1 MQCIALDCEMVGV
14 APRYVPG
21 RKPKKQ
27 SNMVARVVIVND
39 SGRVL
44 YDSLVAP
51 QELIIDYRTHISG
64 VRPGDLDRAP
74 SLASVQTDVLAILKD
89 KILVGHSLKLDLK
102 VLQIDHPE
110 ELRRDTAE
118 YSKFSKYCIKGG
130 QYPAL
135 RRIASGLL
143 GIKIQS
149 GTHCPIEDART
160 ALKIYQACQAE
171 WERDVAR
178 AFP

>member
-64 VRPGDLDRAP
+64 VRPGDLDRGVVIT
-74 SLASVQTDVLAILKD
+74 SSVPCMPINTVTQ
-89 KILVGHSLKLDLK
+89 
-102 VLQIDHPE
+102 LQVW
-110 ELRRDTAE
+110 LQFRRTFWL
-118 YSKFSKYCIKGG
+118 YSRTKF
-130 QYPAL
+130 
-135 RRIASGLL
+135 
-143 GIKIQS
+143 
-149 GTHCPIEDART
+149 
-160 ALKIYQACQAE
+160 
-171 WERDVAR
+171 
-178 AFP
+178 